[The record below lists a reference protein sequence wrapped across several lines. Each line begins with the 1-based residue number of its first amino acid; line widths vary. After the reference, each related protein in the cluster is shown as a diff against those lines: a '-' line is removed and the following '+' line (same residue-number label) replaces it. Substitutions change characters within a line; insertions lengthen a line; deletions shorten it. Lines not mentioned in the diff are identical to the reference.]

1 MPDGDSLNWK
11 VRGTGSRRV
20 LALVRSGT
28 DYKLVTDAA
37 VQMFAKQANKGRW
50 KPAMREMAD
59 ALDSSL
65 RQTAPDANFTKRAQ
79 VFDSLSRRLSSIAQN
94 HSDEGIQILER
105 AAERT
110 FGALEER
117 GAPLT
122 RQAIE
127 EELLCHSVR
136 AVVDHRVLQPTRD
149 EIARESQRDSS
160 EQVCYER
167 ELLSSI
173 GQDARRLHRTFFAS
187 LDPVAVRTPAR
198 RVPKKETTLERLGET
213 LTVLPG
219 GGQ

>member
-1 MPDGDSLNWK
+1 MPVGDSLNWK

-20 LALVRSGT
+20 LALARSGT
-28 DYKLVTDAA
+28 DCKLVTDAA

-110 FGALEER
+110 F
-117 GAPLT
+117 
-122 RQAIE
+122 
-127 EELLCHSVR
+127 
-136 AVVDHRVLQPTRD
+136 
-149 EIARESQRDSS
+149 
-160 EQVCYER
+160 
-167 ELLSSI
+167 
-173 GQDARRLHRTFFAS
+173 
-187 LDPVAVRTPAR
+187 
-198 RVPKKETTLERLGET
+198 
-213 LTVLPG
+213 
-219 GGQ
+219 

>member
-28 DYKLVTDAA
+28 ERELVTDAA
-37 VQMFAKQANKGRW
+37 VQMFAKQANRGRW
-50 KPAMREMAD
+50 KPAIREMAD

-65 RQTAPDANFTKRAQ
+65 QQIPPDANFSKRAQ
-79 VFDSLSRRLSSIAQN
+79 VFDSLSRCLGSIAQN
-94 HSDEGIQILER
+94 HADDGIQILER

-110 FGALEER
+110 FGALEDR
-117 GAPLT
+117 CVPLT

-127 EELLCHSVR
+127 EELLCQSAR

-160 EQVCYER
+160 EQVCYEQ

-173 GQDARRLHRTFFAS
+173 RARR
-187 LDPVAVRTPAR
+187 
-198 RVPKKETTLERLGET
+198 ETATSHFLRES
-213 LTVLPG
+213 
-219 GGQ
+219 